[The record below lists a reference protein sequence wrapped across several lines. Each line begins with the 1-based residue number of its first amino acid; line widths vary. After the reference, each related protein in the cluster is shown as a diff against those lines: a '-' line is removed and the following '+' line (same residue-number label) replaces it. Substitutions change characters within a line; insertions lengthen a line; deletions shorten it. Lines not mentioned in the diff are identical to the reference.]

1 METHKVEL
9 GGVTLH
15 GYADMPDP
23 FVGLAVTAV
32 NGWRGLPGSRGD
44 NDPIP
49 GAHGSYEAD
58 VLLRES
64 RSIEVRAAAIALSES
79 AALAMVDEV
88 EAVLAGRPVEMW
100 VTDAQGAWRRSVEV
114 ETVQI
119 VGAYNRD
126 RVQFAI
132 DAFAP
137 DPRRYQA
144 VETVGPVGL
153 PTLDGGLILPKAFP
167 WDFGTLNRQVATV
180 HNRGAV
186 PLLPVITV
194 NGSADELIV
203 RGGSFRMV
211 YGEFSGT
218 LVFDSRERRA
228 WLNGG
233 DVTRQMLL
241 RGWPVVQPGETAAF
255 DFEVVGGSP
264 GINLTV
270 SYEIGAW

>member
-15 GYADMPDP
+15 GYAEAPDP
-23 FVGLAVTAV
+23 FSGLVVSAV
-32 NGWRGLPGSRGD
+32 NGWRGLSGSRGE

-49 GAHGSYEAD
+49 GAHGSYEAEI
-58 VLLRES
+58 LLRES
-64 RSIEVRAAAIALSES
+64 RSIEVRAAAVASSEE
-79 AALAMVDEV
+79 AALAMVDAV
-88 EAVLAGRPVEMW
+88 EAAVAGQPVEMW
-100 VTDAQGAWRRSVEV
+100 VWDAQGAWRRSVEV

-132 DAFAP
+132 DAIAP

-167 WDFGTLNRQVATV
+167 WDFGTLHRDVALV
-180 HNRGAV
+180 YNRGTI
-186 PLLPVITV
+186 PLLPVVTV
-194 NGSADELIV
+194 TGSADELIV
-203 RGGSFRMV
+203 RGGSYRMV

-228 WLNGG
+228 WLNGS
-233 DVTRQMLL
+233 DVTRMMLL
-241 RGWPVVQPGETAAF
+241 RGWPVIQRGETAAF
-255 DFEVVGGSP
+255 DFEALAPSP

-270 SYEIGAW
+270 SYEIGAM